1 MEININSIQIAIG
14 IGIFLISSCSS
25 SIVDFEQ
32 VGGVPDLISEDV
44 AWKNGELM
52 NITLNS
58 LQEGDIFLIPNKTFY
73 LMGGIK
79 AFNITS
85 VVFQLDGT
93 LLYSNDTRHWP
104 KDSKKAPLH
113 CMQLND
119 ISNVTFTSSGIGT
132 FDGNGRKWWG
142 IPGIGY
148 LRYGKKRPH
157 LLKVKHAQNLL
168 FENLLFTDSPRW
180 NLVVFDVNGL
190 EVRYTDIY
198 AKRRDKAIGHDL
210 IELTAFNT
218 DGFNV
223 SGKNIWIHDCNVWN
237 QDDCIAVKDHSENML
252 FERIQAS
259 GMGLAIGSISDGLV
273 NNITFRD
280 IYMNHTFKGIYMK
293 FKGSEEGGDEGEGAT
308 ISNVLYE
315 NIYMDQPEQWAIW
328 IGPAQ
333 QAVSR
338 RLCNAAPC
346 SLCWPDLEKFGAKC
360 NIYPKYKYS
369 DILLKN
375 ITIFN
380 PTNRNGMGVILAN
393 ETTPMENIVFD
404 GVRVIGGD
412 ETSNYYHTCS
422 GVTSGIAIGDT
433 YPVPDCF
440 EDETIYGFK

>member
-1 MEININSIQIAIG
+1 MIKK
-14 IGIFLISSCSS
+14 FF

-44 AWKNGELM
+44 AWKKGELM

-58 LQEGDIFLIPNKTFY
+58 LQEGDKFLIPNKTFY

-85 VVFQLDGT
+85 VVFQLEGT

-104 KDSKKAPLH
+104 KDSKKSPLH

-148 LRYGKKRPH
+148 LRYGKHRPH

-218 DGFNV
+218 DGFDV
-223 SGKNIWIHDCNVWN
+223 SGKYRP
-237 QDDCIAVKDHSENML
+237 L
-252 FERIQAS
+252 F
-259 GMGLAIGSISDGLV
+259 
-273 NNITFRD
+273 
-280 IYMNHTFKGIYMK
+280 
-293 FKGSEEGGDEGEGAT
+293 
-308 ISNVLYE
+308 
-315 NIYMDQPEQWAIW
+315 
-328 IGPAQ
+328 
-333 QAVSR
+333 
-338 RLCNAAPC
+338 
-346 SLCWPDLEKFGAKC
+346 
-360 NIYPKYKYS
+360 
-369 DILLKN
+369 ILK
-375 ITIFN
+375 
-380 PTNRNGMGVILAN
+380 
-393 ETTPMENIVFD
+393 
-404 GVRVIGGD
+404 
-412 ETSNYYHTCS
+412 
-422 GVTSGIAIGDT
+422 
-433 YPVPDCF
+433 
-440 EDETIYGFK
+440 